1 MAQQYGFPAEEKV
14 GTATDGVIEGAC
26 ENVSLY
32 GEPSKDQIRC
42 LSDVPIIFRQAHT
55 AVCV

>member
-1 MAQQYGFPAEEKV
+1 VTEAALKMAQQYGFPAEEKV

-32 GEPSKDQIRC
+32 GEQSKDQMIK
-42 LSDVPIIFRQAHT
+42 
-55 AVCV
+55 

>member
-26 ENVSLY
+26 ENVVWRTKQ
-32 GEPSKDQIRC
+32 G
-42 LSDVPIIFRQAHT
+42 SDD
-55 AVCV
+55 